1 MIADSKNRWWILAV
15 SLFALLLS
23 WGSNFMW
30 FTELCYKWLPMYN
43 KFRTVSM
50 ALVVLQWSVP
60 LLAGIALWQIF
71 KCDNTQK
78 LHKALLWSAGVTAGI
93 LLIFTAFGDKI
104 FDFGEEQ
111 SAVRISSRFEQ
122 IFAGGGAD
130 ELVEQGLHHEIGWG
144 VAEAIAAERQQM
156 MRADAL
162 RSLIFVLIAAG
173 IVALVVWGKIKK
185 GYLIAALSVLVI
197 ADMVPIAFRYLSHD
211 DFVALRK
218 TQIVATEADKQIMA
232 DKELGYRVLNLSV
245 SPFNDATTSMFHR
258 SVGGYH
264 GAKLSRY
271 QDIID
276 YYLPAHLPHEGIL
289 NMLNTKYLISEDGE
303 VILRPTAFGAAW
315 FTDSV
320 LGVRGAAEEIQAL
333 GLVDLSST
341 AIVDERDLPAQ
352 TAFSTEGTITLEQYA
367 PNYLKYS
374 YNAAEDVFAVFSEI
388 YYDKGWSITID
399 GTPAEAIRVDYI
411 LRGAV
416 LPAGEHIVEWRFRAP
431 YWSITSAITAIC
443 SLLVVLALIA
453 AALYSK
459 YGCSITTKIKD
470 LFAKR

>member
-1 MIADSKNRWWILAV
+1 
-15 SLFALLLS
+15 
-23 WGSNFMW
+23 
-30 FTELCYKWLPMYN
+30 
-43 KFRTVSM
+43 
-50 ALVVLQWSVP
+50 
-60 LLAGIALWQIF
+60 
-71 KCDNTQK
+71 
-78 LHKALLWSAGVTAGI
+78 
-93 LLIFTAFGDKI
+93 
-104 FDFGEEQ
+104 
-111 SAVRISSRFEQ
+111 
-122 IFAGGGAD
+122 
-130 ELVEQGLHHEIGWG
+130 
-144 VAEAIAAERQQM
+144 
-156 MRADAL
+156 
-162 RSLIFVLIAAG
+162 
-173 IVALVVWGKIKK
+173 
-185 GYLIAALSVLVI
+185 
-197 ADMVPIAFRYLSHD
+197 
-211 DFVALRK
+211 
-218 TQIVATEADKQIMA
+218 
-232 DKELGYRVLNLSV
+232 
-245 SPFNDATTSMFHR
+245 MFHR